1 LHLRSRTPL
10 VSRDLVAPNGR
21 SSAHIANILNYATP
35 GLTNKKRLGTPLIDM
50 NKLDMIESRILE
62 ICSILSELQT
72 QLTEQK
78 KNEKETQK
86 NESGR

>member
-1 LHLRSRTPL
+1 
-10 VSRDLVAPNGR
+10 
-21 SSAHIANILNYATP
+21 
-35 GLTNKKRLGTPLIDM
+35 M